1 MLDEKAQVNRKNCFR
16 LVSLVDLNELYLIVS
31 LALRHEL
38 EVLIMSNLI
47 KIRKCFVSKF
57 IDIHCNLYIFLM
69 KEKLRTTQWFSV
81 AHSPAENV

>member
-16 LVSLVDLNELYLIVS
+16 LVSLVDLSELYLIVS

-47 KIRKCFVSKF
+47 KIRKQVYRHSLQF
-57 IDIHCNLYIFLM
+57 IHLSHEGKIKDYLM
-69 KEKLRTTQWFSV
+69 VFSSSFPSRECLKE
-81 AHSPAENV
+81 E